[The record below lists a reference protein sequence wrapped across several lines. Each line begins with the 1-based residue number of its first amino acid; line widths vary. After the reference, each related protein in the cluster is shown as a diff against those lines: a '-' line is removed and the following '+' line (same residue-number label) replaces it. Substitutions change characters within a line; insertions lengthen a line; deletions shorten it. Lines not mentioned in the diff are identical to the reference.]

1 MTKNLYVG
9 NLSYDTTEDTLRT
22 LFAEYGEIESANLIT
37 DRYTGRS
44 RGFAFV
50 EMGSKSEAEA
60 AIIGLNGKMFKER
73 TIVVNEARPRADNRG
88 GGSYGNRRSGGYGS
102 GGYGGGRGGHSSGGR
117 QRRY

>member
-1 MTKNLYVG
+1 MTNNLYVG

-50 EMGSKSEAEA
+50 EMSTEQAAQEAMS
-60 AIIGLNGKMFKER
+60 GLNGKQVDER
-73 TIVVNEARPRADNRG
+73 EIKVDKAKPKRDRG
-88 GGSYGNRRSGGYGS
+88 
-102 GGYGGGRGGHSSGGR
+102 SSSW
-117 QRRY
+117 

>member
-50 EMGSKSEAEA
+50 EMSTEQAAQEA
-60 AIIGLNGKMFKER
+60 ISGLNGKQVDER
-73 TIVVNEARPRADNRG
+73 EIKVDKAKPRRDRG
-88 GGSYGNRRSGGYGS
+88 
-102 GGYGGGRGGHSSGGR
+102 SSSW
-117 QRRY
+117 

>member
-22 LFAEYGEIESANLIT
+22 LFAEYGPIESANLIT

-50 EMGSKSEAEA
+50 EMSTEQAAQEAMS
-60 AIIGLNGKMFKER
+60 GLNGKQVDER
-73 TIVVNEARPRADNRG
+73 EIKVDKAKPKPKRDQRQSDW
-88 GGSYGNRRSGGYGS
+88 
-102 GGYGGGRGGHSSGGR
+102 SSSSW
-117 QRRY
+117 